1 MTEEKDNESR
11 RTFLKT
17 GVSAAGGLVLGASM
31 GCTQETQ
38 MKVVEINAVTPTSEQ
53 MQTFLALPEG
63 PVLML
68 NLLKFKPDGGAQEY
82 AKYIEAVGPLLK
94 KNGAKVLIGGE
105 AATCL
110 IGSADWDMIALVEYP
125 TPAALYQMVTS
136 DEYQAI
142 HHHREAGLEGQVLYA
157 VIQNHGAA

>member
-1 MTEEKDNESR
+1 MTTNEDNESR
-11 RTFLKT
+11 RSFLKT
-17 GVSAAGGLVLGASM
+17 GASAAGGLVLGASM
-31 GCTQETQ
+31 GCTEENQ
-38 MKVVEINAVTPTSEQ
+38 MKIVEINAVTPTPEQ

-68 NLLKFKPDGGAQEY
+68 NLLKFKPGGGAEQY
-82 AKYIEAVGPLLK
+82 AEYIEAVGPLLQK
-94 KNGAKVLIGGE
+94 IGAKILIGGK

-110 IGSADWDMIALVEYP
+110 IGNADWDMIALVEYP
-125 TPAALYQMVTS
+125 RPAALYQMVTS

-157 VIQNHGAA
+157 VLQNHGAA